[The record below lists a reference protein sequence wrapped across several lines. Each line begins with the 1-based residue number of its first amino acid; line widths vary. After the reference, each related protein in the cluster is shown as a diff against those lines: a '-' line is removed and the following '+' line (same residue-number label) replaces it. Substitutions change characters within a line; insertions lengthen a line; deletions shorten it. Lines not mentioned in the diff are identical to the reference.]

1 MVALLE
7 TDATLTA
14 ENAEIIDQANAV
26 NQQLEDTKSSLAGNL
41 DELNCAA
48 NGDALISGG
57 GFSKVQGL
65 LLEADAILEA
75 GYAATT
81 QAGLVDAVD
90 FPPKGS
96 WLQTWWDFSSP

>member
-7 TDATLTA
+7 TDATLA
-14 ENAEIIDQANAV
+14 ADNAALIDQANVV
-26 NQQLEDTKSSLAGNL
+26 NQQLEDTRSSLTAVF

-48 NGDALISGG
+48 NEHDIISGR
-57 GFSKVQGL
+57 GFSKVQEL
-65 LLEADAILEA
+65 LLEADDILEA